1 MREEG
6 GRTKEWWLPA
16 YGLVAGVAPGGSVAG
31 QERLLQGG
39 GRRWWER
46 LLDGWRRC
54 WGPVPE
60 AGQRRVRPAGCAVA
74 AGRQRWRRL
83 GTLAVA
89 LGREVDAG
97 GAAGGGGRRGRGRG
111 RRGDGEGGGR
121 VRRGKRARPG
131 TASTGAVVVG
141 GGRARVR

>member
-46 LLDGWRRC
+46 LLDGGGAAGVLYRRR
-54 WGPVPE
+54 GSGGFGRLG
-60 AGQRRVRPAGCAVA
+60 APAA
-74 AGRQRWRRL
+74 AGRQ
-83 GTLAVA
+83 
-89 LGREVDAG
+89 
-97 GAAGGGGRRGRGRG
+97 
-111 RRGDGEGGGR
+111 
-121 VRRGKRARPG
+121 
-131 TASTGAVVVG
+131 
-141 GGRARVR
+141 

>member
-46 LLDGWRRC
+46 LLDGGRRC
-54 WGPVPE
+54 WDPVPV
-60 AGQRRVRPAGCAVA
+60 AGQRRVRPAGRAAA
-74 AGRQRWRRL
+74 AGR
-83 GTLAVA
+83 
-89 LGREVDAG
+89 
-97 GAAGGGGRRGRGRG
+97 
-111 RRGDGEGGGR
+111 
-121 VRRGKRARPG
+121 
-131 TASTGAVVVG
+131 
-141 GGRARVR
+141 